1 MKKDLGNTRAN
12 QFYQVAITLGNKSM
26 TTRKTKIKSAIDA
39 DQGKAWLDHLKKLV
53 VQGDLLKLAHAEES
67 DLTWR
72 SAIYSLPR
80 RVLSF
85 AINASIDTLPTFRN
99 LKLWGKKMSANCKLC
114 GNTQTLLHVLAGCK
128 TMLEQGRYVHGDIIA
143 F

>member
-1 MKKDLGNTRAN
+1 MRKDLGNTRAN
-12 QFYQVAITLGNKSM
+12 QFYQEAITSASKSM
-26 TTRKTKIKSAIDA
+26 TTLKTKIKSAIHA
-39 DQGKAWLDHLKKLV
+39 DQGEAWLDHLKNLV
-53 VQGDLLKLAHAEES
+53 VPGDLLELAHSEES

-72 SAIYSLPR
+72 SAIYSLSR

-99 LKLWGKKMSANCKLC
+99 LKLWGMKMSANCKLC
-114 GNTQTLLHVLAGCK
+114 GNTQPLLRVLAGCK
-128 TMLEQGRYVHGDIIA
+128 TMLEQGRYTWRHNS